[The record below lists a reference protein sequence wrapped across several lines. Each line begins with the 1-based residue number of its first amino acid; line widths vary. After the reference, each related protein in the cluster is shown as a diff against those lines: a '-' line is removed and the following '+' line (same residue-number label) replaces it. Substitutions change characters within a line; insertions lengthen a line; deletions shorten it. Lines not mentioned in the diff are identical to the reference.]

1 MAFSKINA
9 SVPKYVRI
17 IFEKTTI
24 CRILNAKNGAPE
36 RNNLEPFDS
45 DQLLSE
51 LENWADILKAEPEVI
66 HRLAVLAETQDEDIG
81 DAPIVVPSPP
91 ELGL

>member
-1 MAFSKINA
+1 MRVAMDGTGEERSTPQDLEALK
-9 SVPKYVRI
+9 RLLRWT
-17 IFEKTTI
+17 IF
-24 CRILNAKNGAPE
+24 GAPE

-45 DQLLSE
+45 DQLLLE

-66 HRLAVLAETQDEDIG
+66 HRLAVLAETQDEDVG
-81 DAPIVVPSPP
+81 DAPIVAPSPP